1 MGEYA
6 EWKRAGF
13 GADVVL
19 AWLPVG
25 LSNARTW
32 RESDYPHSTGM
43 GWGAIGMD
51 PDEATE
57 WLYFNFRPETANSW
71 RQVGVTDANNAQRLR
86 AVMTPL
92 DFARR
97 RGSRTVEGMLARL
110 RSDTPASAAPVVR
123 TNPQD
128 ERLDSTE
135 PRHTA
140 TEPPVPRSGDSDYDS
155 WLRQSEA
162 QRRGLGLTE
171 FDDPQ
176 FLRHLFD
183 AGLRMETR
191 PNSVFDVHVS
201 DDWLENILASAECVS
216 DALTKNPDYPTTFDA
231 DDLTIVLG
239 EVKGWIIRW
248 VAEGNAA
255 CSCHSGRATSK
266 CDTTDATA
274 TPNTRSDLRSAGSLT
289 AAWYSAGLL
298 KRKARSAFNSR
309 PRRATLAG
317 FWVARTVY
325 VPRPT
330 FQRVVDDIRVGSHEP
345 PRAHRVQ
352 GHVRTYSDKL
362 GRAEAEP
369 TRQHTSDGSLDR
381 TGRS

>member
-1 MGEYA
+1 MGAEAVPAPLAKEIAEHLSVGEYA

-239 EVKGWIIRW
+239 EVKGWIIGW
-248 VAEGNAA
+248 VGRGQRGVLVSFRPSDFEVRYDRRNGDAKYAVGLAISWFVD
-255 CSCHSGRATSK
+255 CSVVLRR
-266 CDTTDATA
+266 TA
-274 TPNTRSDLRSAGSLT
+274 QTQSPFSLQQPT
-289 AAWYSAGLL
+289 A
-298 KRKARSAFNSR
+298 
-309 PRRATLAG
+309 PATLAG
-317 FWVARTVY
+317 FWVA
-325 VPRPT
+325 
-330 FQRVVDDIRVGSHEP
+330 P
-345 PRAHRVQ
+345 PRLRSKANI
-352 GHVRTYSDKL
+352 S
-362 GRAEAEP
+362 
-369 TRQHTSDGSLDR
+369 
-381 TGRS
+381 TGRRRYPSWITRTTAGS